1 MLSLSKHGQQAPE
14 PAISKIPRLL
24 VIAGSDS
31 SAGAGL
37 QADLKTAQAFGVY
50 AQTAVTAVTVQNTR
64 GVRAIAPIAPEMVRG
79 QIEAALEDIGADA
92 VKIGMLANGAIAAAV
107 ADALEQVDLPLVL
120 DPVLLSTSGAVLLD
134 DAGVDILKSR
144 LLPRA
149 TLVTPNLPETELL
162 TGIAADSEH
171 RLRNAVQ
178 AFALLGGR
186 NVLIKGGHGSGAE
199 VRDVLLEG
207 GTQTVFAAPRQ
218 DTRHTHGT
226 GCTLATA
233 IACGLAEGRSLS
245 EAVGRAHAYVQDAI
259 RTAPGLGRGHGPLN
273 HAR

>member
-1 MLSLSKHGQQAPE
+1 LNPSQ
-14 PAISKIPRLL
+14 KIPRLL

-37 QADLKTAQAFGVY
+37 QADLKTAQSFGVY

-64 GVRAIAPIAPEMVRG
+64 GVRAIAPMPPDIVHD
-79 QIEAALEDIGADA
+79 QIEAALEDIGADV

-107 ADALEQVDLPLVL
+107 ADALQQVDLPLVL

-134 DAGVDILKSR
+134 AQGVEILKSR

-149 TLVTPNLPETELL
+149 TLLTPNLPETEML
-162 TGIAADSEH
+162 TGIAAINEH
-171 RLRNAVQ
+171 GVRNAAQ
-178 AFALLGGR
+178 AFALYGLR
-186 NVLIKGGHGSGAE
+186 NILFKGGHGDGAM
-199 VRDVLLEG
+199 VRDVLVEG
-207 GTQTVFAAPRQ
+207 GRETVFAAPRQ

-233 IACGLAEGRSLS
+233 IACGLAQGHALS
-245 EAVGRAHAYVQDAI
+245 DAVGRAHAYVQEAI
-259 RTAPGLGRGHGPLN
+259 RTAPGLGQEHGPLN